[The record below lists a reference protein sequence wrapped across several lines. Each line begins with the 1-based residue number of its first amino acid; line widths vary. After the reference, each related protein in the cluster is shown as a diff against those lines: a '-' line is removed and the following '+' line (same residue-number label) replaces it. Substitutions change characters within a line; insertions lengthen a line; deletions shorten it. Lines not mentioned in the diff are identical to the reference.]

1 MRTALAGLHENRLF
15 RVLALAFLAHP
26 LSRTHGPAQPRSS
39 AQGTRQTVAPPVRS
53 LKAYEA
59 TADEPRLTLE
69 FPVGPKVELRAF
81 ASN

>member
-15 RVLALAFLAHP
+15 RVLALASLAPP
-26 LSRTHGPAQPRSS
+26 LSRTRPSPAPGCS

-53 LKAYEA
+53 FMAYEA

>member
-1 MRTALAGLHENRLF
+1 MRIACFECLPLPPSLP
-15 RVLALAFLAHP
+15 P
-26 LSRTHGPAQPRSS
+26 LSRTHGPAQSRSS

>member
-1 MRTALAGLHENRLF
+1 MRIACFECL
-15 RVLALAFLAHP
+15 P
-26 LSRTHGPAQPRSS
+26 LPPSLPPCPAPAQKAQLRGQDRRLRRRS
-39 AQGTRQTVAPPVRS
+39 ARS
-53 LKAYEA
+53 KAYEA